1 MLPVSSPHAPL
12 LGVELPHSMV
22 ARFQDLVLQETAA
35 VVLKFELGGTETL
48 SLEVRGVKNLQPSLI
63 YHGPDW
69 TAYLCLYKLFAF
81 LLFGIS

>member
-35 VVLKFELGGTETL
+35 VVLKFELGGT
-48 SLEVRGVKNLQPSLI
+48 
-63 YHGPDW
+63 
-69 TAYLCLYKLFAF
+69 
-81 LLFGIS
+81 